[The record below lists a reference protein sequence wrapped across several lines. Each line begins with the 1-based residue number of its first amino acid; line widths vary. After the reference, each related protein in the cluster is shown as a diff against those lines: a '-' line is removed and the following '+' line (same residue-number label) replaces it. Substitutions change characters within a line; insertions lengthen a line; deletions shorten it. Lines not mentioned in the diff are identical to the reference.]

1 MSEFDEKGVS
11 NNRFFRGISDILD
24 SIPGFKDSSLRANIH
39 GIYHDFVGNQKEKR
53 GNHEGAE
60 AERKRAQEQYE
71 KAKKI
76 SEENKMNITKK

>member
-11 NNRFFRGISDILD
+11 NNKFFRGISDFLD
-24 SIPGFKDSSLRANIH
+24 SIPGFRESSFRANIH
-39 GIYHDFVGNQKEKR
+39 GIYHDYVGNQKEKR
-53 GNHEGAE
+53 GNHEGAA

-76 SEENKMNITKK
+76 SKDDK